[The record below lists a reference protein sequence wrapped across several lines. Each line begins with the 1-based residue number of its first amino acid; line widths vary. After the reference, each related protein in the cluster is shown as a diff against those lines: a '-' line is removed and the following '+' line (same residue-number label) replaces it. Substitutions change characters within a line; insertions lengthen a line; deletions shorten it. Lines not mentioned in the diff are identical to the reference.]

1 MEAVMKS
8 MTIHKI
14 DDRVLEL
21 IKNLADEKGESI
33 NSAIKELLAKAVG
46 VPGDGAAD
54 ARESGYRR
62 FLNRWTHEEAA
73 AFEQSTADF
82 AKIDESDWA

>member
-1 MEAVMKS
+1 MKS

-14 DDRVLEL
+14 DDHVFEL
-21 IKNLADEKGESI
+21 IKSLADEKGESI
-33 NSAIKELLAKAVG
+33 NTAIKELLAKAVG
-46 VPGDGAAD
+46 VQGDGAAD

-73 AFEQSTADF
+73 DFERATADF
-82 AKIDESDWA
+82 GRIDESDWA

>member
-1 MEAVMKS
+1 MKS

-14 DDRVLEL
+14 DDHVLEL
-21 IKNLADEKGESI
+21 IKTLADEKGESI

-46 VPGDGAAD
+46 VHGSGAAD

-62 FLNRWTHEEAA
+62 FLKRWTDDEAA
-73 AFEQSTADF
+73 AFERATADF
-82 AKIDESDWA
+82 GKIDESDWA